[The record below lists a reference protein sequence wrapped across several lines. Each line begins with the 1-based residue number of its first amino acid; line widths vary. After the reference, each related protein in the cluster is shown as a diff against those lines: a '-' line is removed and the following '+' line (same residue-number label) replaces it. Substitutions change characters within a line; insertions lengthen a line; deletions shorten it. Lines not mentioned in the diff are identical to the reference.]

1 MLKTVSSITNAIGAL
16 NYKGTWNANTNTPT
30 LVSGAGT
37 KGDYYQVS
45 VAGSTALDG
54 ISNWGVGDV
63 VAFNGTSWQRIEGGA
78 DLNGV
83 NLSVSGTS
91 TLSALTASTSLG
103 LDANKNIVSLNVP
116 AFSAYQNSAQ
126 SIPATTDTKLLFQ
139 AEEFD
144 TNSNFAS
151 SRFAPTVAGYY
162 QLTGGV
168 RYSSG
173 AVATYLSFLKNG
185 STSKRT
191 FAPLTT
197 DQFYGSVL
205 MYFNGTTD
213 YVEMWVYALGAA
225 TCDASASSTYFQG
238 VLVRAA

>member
-1 MLKTVSSITNAIGAL
+1 MADQKISQLTGVT
-16 NYKGTWNANTNTPT
+16 TPI
-30 LVSGAGT
+30 SGAEELPVV
-37 KGDYYQVS
+37 QS
-45 VAGSTALDG
+45 GSTKKSTVKNLD
-54 ISNWGVGDV
+54 
-63 VAFNGTSWQRIEGGA
+63 TYR
-78 DLNGV
+78 
-83 NLSVSGTS
+83 
-91 TLSALTASTSLG
+91 
-103 LDANKNIVSLNVP
+103 P

-126 SIPATTDTKLLFQ
+126 VIPATTDTKLLFQ

-151 SRFAPTVAGYY
+151 SRFTPTVAGYY

-173 AVATYLSFLKNG
+173 AATTYLSFLKNG
-185 STSKRT
+185 TTRKRT
-191 FAPLTT
+191 SMPISS

-225 TCDASASSTYFQG
+225 TCDATASSTYFQG
-238 VLVRAA
+238 ALVRAA